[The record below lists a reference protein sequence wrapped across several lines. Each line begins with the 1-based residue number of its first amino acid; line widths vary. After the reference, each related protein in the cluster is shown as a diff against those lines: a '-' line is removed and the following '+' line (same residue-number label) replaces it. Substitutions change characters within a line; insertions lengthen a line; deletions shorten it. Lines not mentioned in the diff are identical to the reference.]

1 MVFKNIA
8 ELKLYEGKHIG
19 KSDWLTITQNQID
32 DFAKAT
38 GDFQWIHV
46 DVERS
51 KMESPFKKTIAHGY
65 LTLSLI
71 AKFVFD
77 LVEITSV
84 KSILNYGTNN
94 VRFTNVVTCD
104 SDVRLD
110 LTLKTIEKTNIG
122 YRTTFS
128 CNLELKDN
136 DKPAVV
142 AELIAFLIE

>member
-1 MVFKNIA
+1 MQFNTIA

-46 DVERS
+46 DVARA
-51 KMESPFKKTIAHGY
+51 KKESPFKNTIAHGY

-71 AKFVFD
+71 AKFVFE
-77 LVEITSV
+77 LVTIKSV
-84 KSILNYGTNN
+84 KSILNYGINN

-104 SDVRLD
+104 SAVRLD
-110 LTLKTIEKTNIG
+110 LTLKTIEQTNTG
-122 YRTTFS
+122 YRATFI
-128 CNLELKDN
+128 CILELKDS
-136 DKPAVV
+136 DKPAIV
-142 AELIAFLIE
+142 AELLALLIE